1 MNKIYILI
9 PIFNDWESLNKLLV
23 EIDETVKNLKNI
35 FIKCLIV
42 NDASKFISPQLNKP
56 RNIKKN

>member
-1 MNKIYILI
+1 MKKIIILI
-9 PIFNDWESLNKLLV
+9 PVFNDWESLNKLLV

-42 NDASKFISPQLNKP
+42 NDASKFILSL
-56 RNIKKN
+56 IHI